1 MGYGD
6 SSRPSVVLIGPPGAG
21 KTTIGRRLAC
31 VLNQQF
37 VDSDF
42 VIESKVGKTC
52 SEIFAEDGEEAFR
65 ALEAEV
71 IAEALQEPGI
81 LALGGG
87 AVTHAGTRSLLDQQT
102 VVFVDVSDDTGIERT
117 TRPHNRQQ
125 RPLLAGKDADTRY
138 RNLMAQRR
146 PLYREVADYRA
157 RTDQRSPQQV
167 VADILGFLETL

>member
-1 MGYGD
+1 M
-6 SSRPSVVLIGPPGAG
+6 STENTRPAVVLIGPPGAG
-21 KTTIGRRLAC
+21 KTTIGRRLAR

-37 VDSDF
+37 VDSDS
-42 VIESKVGKTC
+42 VIEQKAGKTC
-52 SEIFAEDGEEAFR
+52 SEIFAESGEEYFR
-65 ALEAEV
+65 TLEAEV
-71 IAEALQEPGI
+71 IADALQEPGI

-87 AVTHAGTRSLLDQQT
+87 AVTNAGTRSLLEEQT

-117 TRPHNRQQ
+117 TRPHNRHQ
-125 RPLLAGKDADTRY
+125 RPLLAGADAGTRY
-138 RNLMAQRR
+138 RRLMAQRR

>member
-21 KTTIGRRLAC
+21 KTTIGRRLAR

-42 VIESKVGKTC
+42 VIESKAGKTC
-52 SEIFAEDGEEAFR
+52 SEIFSEDGEEAFR

-81 LALGGG
+81 LALGGE
-87 AVTHAGTRSLLDQQT
+87 RSLTL
-102 VVFVDVSDDTGIERT
+102 E
-117 TRPHNRQQ
+117 
-125 RPLLAGKDADTRY
+125 
-138 RNLMAQRR
+138 
-146 PLYREVADYRA
+146 REVY
-157 RTDQRSPQQV
+157 
-167 VADILGFLETL
+167 